1 MMGKRR
7 TSPAM
12 TQGLGRLIS
21 TILLV
26 ATPFVFGHCGNPP
39 DEEPAVQPVAVRMVK
54 PVVMDM
60 GSRVSYMGTIQ
71 SRKEVTVIAQVQG
84 TIATLPVEEGG
95 DVGVGDIVATLAVPE
110 LRAVVERLE
119 SERDYWCRRY
129 AADQRLV
136 AIDALPREQME
147 SSQRACRSGRAA
159 VAEAES
165 RLEKATGRSPLNGV
179 VLKWFVEPGQ
189 SVMPGQAILLLGT
202 DRLEIDVEVVEEDL
216 QRGVVVGT
224 AAEIET
230 AAGEHLITEV
240 SEIAP
245 MSSGPARTF
254 TVKLPLPSGDSR
266 RLRTGASATVTFVLD
281 VSKDATAVPVDA
293 ITDRDRDPH
302 LFLING
308 DRAVRQPVAL
318 GVEQDGWIEVDFP
331 WNGEDAVAITNLGV
345 LTDGRPVFSVLVEGV
360 RP

>member
-1 MMGKRR
+1 MRCKRR

-12 TQGLGRLIS
+12 TQGLRRLVG

-26 ATPFVFGHCGNPP
+26 GTPLVFGHCGNPP

-60 GSRVSYMGTIQ
+60 SRRVSYMGTIH
-71 SRKEVTVIAQVQG
+71 SRKEVKVIAQMQG

-95 DVGVGDIVATLAVPE
+95 DVGVGDIVTTLAVPE
-110 LRAVVERLE
+110 LGAVVERLE

-136 AIDALPREQME
+136 AVNALPQEQME

-159 VAEAES
+159 VAEAAA
-165 RLEKATGRSPLNGV
+165 RLEKATERSPVNGA

-202 DRLEIDVEVVEEDL
+202 DSLEVNVEVVEEDL
-216 QRGVVVGT
+216 RRGVVSGT
-224 AAEIET
+224 TAEIET
-230 AAGEHLITEV
+230 AAGEQRMTAV

-254 TVKLPLPSGDSR
+254 TVKLPLPVGDSR
-266 RLRTGASATVTFVLD
+266 RLRTGASATVTFILD
-281 VSKDATAVPVDA
+281 SIKGATAVPVDA
-293 ITDRDRDPH
+293 IADRDRDPH

-308 DRAVRQPVAL
+308 DRAIRQPVAL

-345 LTDGRPVFSVLVEGV
+345 LTDGRPVFSVMVEGV